1 MNRVTCLLG
10 QAYQCALWGGS
21 FPLIQKSQGRWGRGA
36 LESIFKEQ
44 IAYAYEKGLGSLA
57 IRKQEL
63 KPLKRGNR

>member
-1 MNRVTCLLG
+1 MCSLG
-10 QAYQCALWGGS
+10 RQ
-21 FPLIQKSQGRWGRGA
+21 FPINPEISGQVGAGA

-44 IAYAYEKGLGSLA
+44 IPYAYEKGLGSLA